1 MARTDPRK
9 RTRVLAFPTDLGWI
23 ALAWN
28 GAEVA
33 RLTFGHDSAQQ
44 AWRKLD
50 LAESPSRQ
58 TRHDERV
65 IRRLQRYAAGQ
76 RDDDFLDV
84 ALDVSHMTVFQRA
97 VTQSCRRI
105 PTGET
110 CSYGELAALAG
121 HPGAARAV
129 GRVMATNRFP
139 LIVPCHRV
147 VAAGGAIGGFS
158 APNGIA
164 MKQRLLRPELRG
176 EPEAGLLEA

>member
-1 MARTDPRK
+1 MARTGAGN
-9 RTRVLAFPTDLGWI
+9 RTRVVAFPTDLGWI
-23 ALAWN
+23 AIAWN
-28 GAEVA
+28 GPAVA
-33 RLTFGHDSAQQ
+33 RLTFGHSSPQE
-44 AWRKLD
+44 AWRKLE

-58 TRHDERV
+58 QRPDGR
-65 IRRLQRYAAGQ
+65 IIKRLQRYAAGQ

-84 ALDVSHMTVFQRA
+84 LLDDNHMTRFQLA
-97 VTQSCRRI
+97 VTDCCRRI
-105 PTGET
+105 PIGET
-110 CSYGELAALAG
+110 RSYGELAALAG

-164 MKQRLLRPELRG
+164 MKQRLLRPELEVQG
-176 EPEAGLLEA
+176 